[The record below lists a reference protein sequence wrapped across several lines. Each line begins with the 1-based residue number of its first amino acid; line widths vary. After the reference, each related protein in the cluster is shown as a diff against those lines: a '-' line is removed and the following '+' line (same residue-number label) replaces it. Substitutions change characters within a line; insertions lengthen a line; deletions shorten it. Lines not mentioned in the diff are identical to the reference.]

1 MTEFPPEQLAAIVVC
16 GVLILLLVVPC
27 ALCCCLDI
35 STPYYERSCQSTGT
49 CPLAHEVEGARVRV
63 YYARST
69 SVIGACGCHPW
80 VAVKERGAA
89 QWEIWQVIGWRLY
102 MGLDSCVDQR
112 SGQPDRL
119 WYGQTP
125 VLAGEV
131 EGAQAE
137 AAIPRIREAAAN
149 YRYGAKYRLCP
160 GPNSNTFVAH
170 LIRSSGLRIALPPM
184 SIGKDYVYGRG
195 CVQRPPS
202 GTGVQWSLC
211 GCGVL
216 GVTCSAEEGL
226 RVQILMMEVG
236 LNPRK
241 AELHWPGIGTIRL
254 RACCCCR
261 RQRDE
266 YCVDPVRPWPL
277 TEAERA
283 AAIAGTSGWNLED
296 GVLS

>member
-1 MTEFPPEQLAAIVVC
+1 
-16 GVLILLLVVPC
+16 
-27 ALCCCLDI
+27 
-35 STPYYERSCQSTGT
+35 
-49 CPLAHEVEGARVRV
+49 
-63 YYARST
+63 
-69 SVIGACGCHPW
+69 
-80 VAVKERGAA
+80 
-89 QWEIWQVIGWRLY
+89 

-170 LIRSSGLRIALPPM
+170 LIRSSGIRIALPPM

-202 GTGVQWSLC
+202 GMRPHVPSSTSG
-211 GCGVL
+211 L
-216 GVTCSAEEGL
+216 GSITCLPAGS
-226 RVQILMMEVG
+226 
-236 LNPRK
+236 RK
-241 AELHWPGIGTIRL
+241 ASDSSP
-254 RACCCCR
+254 R
-261 RQRDE
+261 RTRRSKA
-266 YCVDPVRPWPL
+266 P
-277 TEAERA
+277 A
-283 AAIAGTSGWNLED
+283 
-296 GVLS
+296 